1 MFWCWKRLLIEFI
14 HRISISNN
22 LYNVYFPKLL
32 NIKYSY
38 FTQVMIL
45 ASPGLMFK
53 NQVRSDRKIQKIRI
67 LICFILKHGQFDID
81 FEFYLVIG
89 IRVANYHLVKYT
101 QRMSNKSS
109 TKFVKCMNSLF
120 LYGSF
125 YNKVNKEHILF

>member
-14 HRISISNN
+14 HSISISNN

-45 ASPGLMFK
+45 ASPGLMLK

-67 LICFILKHGQFDID
+67 LICFILKHVQFDID

-89 IRVANYHLVKYT
+89 IWVANYHLVQYT

-109 TKFVKCMNSLF
+109 TKFVKFMNSLF